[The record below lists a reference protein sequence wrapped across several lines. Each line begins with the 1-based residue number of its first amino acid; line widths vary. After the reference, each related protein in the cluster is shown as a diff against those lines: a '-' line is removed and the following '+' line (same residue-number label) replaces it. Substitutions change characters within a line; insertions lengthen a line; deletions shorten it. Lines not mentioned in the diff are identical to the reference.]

1 MREALQ
7 QYYKSHLASYSE
19 KSGTRHKRAKAA
31 SRTRVKMGS
40 CQEVE
45 SKNISFSTTA
55 ALHFKPFLVLL
66 QTFPP
71 FCPEAEGRE
80 NINITLQQKRKSWHI
95 SSATYE
101 NFHLMRLF
109 YHFQLSL
116 LPSFA
121 LKNFR

>member
-1 MREALQ
+1 MIELSRRVFMGFFSVQELKDLREALQ

-55 ALHFKPFLVLL
+55 VLHY
-66 QTFPP
+66 
-71 FCPEAEGRE
+71 
-80 NINITLQQKRKSWHI
+80 I
-95 SSATYE
+95 S
-101 NFHLMRLF
+101 N
-109 YHFQLSL
+109 HF
-116 LPSFA
+116 
-121 LKNFR
+121 